1 VQAGGIGPVHRQL
14 LGDLL
19 PQLLVRGGQR
29 HTLGQQA
36 VLHREDP
43 GALGVAGLGV
53 VEVVLDVVGDVVVHA
68 SGIHL
73 AAMVRAAA
81 AEGERSE
88 GDGQYGE
95 GEQLGLGHVDLLD
108 RQHGQPLLSAL
119 PAGCEEV

>member
-1 VQAGGIGPVHRQL
+1 M
-14 LGDLL
+14 
-19 PQLLVRGGQR
+19 RGCQR
-29 HTLGQQA
+29 HALGQQA

-88 GDGQYGE
+88 GKGRTVKASS
-95 GEQLGLGHVDLLD
+95 LVLVMSISLTVSMAAPVK
-108 RQHGQPLLSAL
+108 RSA
-119 PAGCEEV
+119 GWM